1 MKVNVEELSQVR
13 RQITVELPA
22 GEVDKTLNKVY
33 NKIKNSAKLK
43 GFRPG
48 KAPRAVLERYYGDQA
63 ASEATQELLG
73 GSYHEALQESGLE
86 PLVQPEFD
94 FDPPAQ
100 GQDFVY
106 KLIFDVR
113 PEFELTKEAYQGMEL
128 SEPKLEVNDEEV
140 NQRLEQL
147 QERQAVL
154 VPLEEERPAEIGDV
168 VVIDYQAFEGETPL
182 EGGTAE
188 NVDVD
193 LGGGQSQPEIEVAL
207 VKSKVGDEA
216 EATVHFDD
224 KHPNEAMAGKD
235 VRFVMQVKGLKK
247 KVKPEL
253 DDDFARSLGGEF
265 DSLQALTDRISGDL
279 EEMYAE
285 QRSQELRKQIL
296 DQVRELAEFEVPASL
311 VAEETEAMAADF
323 KQRLKQSG
331 MDPETAG
338 LDEAKLAEDFKPEAE
353 KKVKAGIILG
363 KITDLEQVET
373 SQEDIDA
380 EFEKMSRRTGQP
392 AQVLKDIYNKN
403 NAMPSLTA
411 RILEEKTLQ
420 AIKAGANI
428 KLVDPA
434 ELAAKSGEENA
445 EAADEKADE

>member
-1 MKVNVEELSQVR
+1 MKVKVEELSQVQ
-13 RQITVELPA
+13 RQIMVELPA
-22 GEVDKTLNKVY
+22 SDVDKTLNKIY
-33 NKIKNSAKLK
+33 NQLKSRAKIK

-48 KAPRAVLERYYGDQA
+48 KAPRAVLERFYGDQA
-63 ASEATQELLG
+63 ANEAVQELLG
-73 GSYHEALQESGLE
+73 GTYHEALQESGLE
-86 PLVQPEFD
+86 PVAQPEFD
-94 FDPPAQ
+94 FEAPAT

-106 KLIFDVR
+106 KLTFDVR
-113 PEFELTKEAYQGMEL
+113 PEFELSKEAYQGLEL
-128 SEPKLEVNDEEV
+128 MEPKLEVSQEELG
-140 NQRLEQL
+140 QRLEQL

-168 VVIDYQAFEGETPL
+168 VVIDYQAFEGDQPL

-188 NVDVD
+188 NVEVD
-193 LGGGQSQPEIEVAL
+193 LGGGQSQQEIEVAL
-207 VKSKVGDEA
+207 VKAEVGDEV
-216 EATVHFDD
+216 EATVHYEDD
-224 KHPNEAMAGKD
+224 HANQEMAGKD
-235 VRFVMQVKGLKK
+235 IRFVMQVKGLKK

-265 DSLQALTDRISGDL
+265 ETLDALKERISGDM
-279 EEMYAE
+279 EEMYTE
-285 QRSQELRKQIL
+285 QRNQELRKQIL

-311 VAEETEAMAADF
+311 VAEESEAMVNDF

-331 MDPETAG
+331 MDPDMAG
-338 LDEAKLAEDFKPEAE
+338 LDDAKLAEDFKEQAE

-363 KITDLEQVET
+363 KITSLEEIET

-380 EFEKMSRRTGQP
+380 EFEKMSTRTGQP
-392 AQVLKDIYNKN
+392 AQALKDIYNKN

-428 KLVDPA
+428 KLIDPA
-434 ELAAKSGEENA
+434 ELAAKSGEKNA
-445 EAADEKADE
+445 EPESDEAS

>member
-13 RQITVELPA
+13 RQVTVELPA
-22 GEVDKTLNKVY
+22 GDVDKTLNKVF
-33 NKIKNSAKLK
+33 NQIKNRAKLK

-48 KAPRAVLERYYGDQA
+48 KAPRAVLERYYGAEA
-63 ASEATQELLG
+63 ANEAVQELLG
-73 GSYHEALQESGLE
+73 GTYHEAIQESGLE
-86 PLVQPEFD
+86 PLAQPEFD
-94 FDPPAQ
+94 FDPPEA
-100 GQDFVY
+100 GKDFTY
-106 KLIFDVR
+106 KLLFDVR
-113 PEFELTKEAYQGMEL
+113 PEFELSKEAYQGFDL
-128 SEPKLEVNDEEV
+128 KEPKLEVTEEEM

-168 VVIDYQAFEGETPL
+168 VVIDYQAFIGDEPL

-193 LGGGQSQPEIEVAL
+193 LGGGQSQQEIEVAL
-207 VKSKVGDEA
+207 VKAKVGDEA
-216 EATVHFDD
+216 TATVHYEDD
-224 KHPNEAMAGKD
+224 HPNKQMAGQD

-265 DSLQALTDRISGDL
+265 DSLQALKDRISADM

-285 QRSQELRKQIL
+285 QRNQELRKQIL
-296 DQVRELAEFEVPASL
+296 DKVRELAEFEVPQSL
-311 VAEETEAMAADF
+311 VAEETEAMVSDF
-323 KQRLKQSG
+323 KQRLRQSG
-331 MDPETAG
+331 MDPDMAG
-338 LDEAKLAEDFKPEAE
+338 LDDAKLGEDFKEQAE

-363 KITDLEQVET
+363 KITALEEIE
-373 SQEDIDA
+373 SGQEDIDA
-380 EFEKMSRRTGQP
+380 EFEKMSSRTGQP
-392 AQVLKDIYNKN
+392 AQALKDIYNKN

-420 AIKAGANI
+420 AIKAGATI
-428 KLVDPA
+428 ESVDPA
-434 ELAAKSGEENA
+434 ELAAKSGEESA
-445 EAADEKADE
+445 QPADGEAS

>member
-1 MKVNVEELSQVR
+1 MKVNVEQLSQVQ
-13 RQITVELPA
+13 RQVTVELPA
-22 GEVDKTLNKVY
+22 SDVDKALNKIY
-33 NKIKNSAKLK
+33 NQLKSRAKIK

-63 ASEATQELLG
+63 ANEAVQELLG
-73 GSYHEALQESGLE
+73 GTYHEALQETGLE
-86 PLVQPEFD
+86 PVAQPEFD
-94 FDPPAQ
+94 FDPPAM

-113 PEFELTKEAYQGMEL
+113 PDFELAKEAYQGLEL
-128 SEPKLEVNDEEV
+128 KEPKLEASEEEL

-147 QERQAVL
+147 LERQSVL

-168 VVIDYQAFEGETPL
+168 VVVDYQAYDGDEVL

-193 LGGGQSQPEIEVAL
+193 LGGGQSQQEIEVAL
-207 VKSKVGDEA
+207 VKAKVGDEV
-216 EATVHFDD
+216 EAAVHYEDD
-224 KHPNEAMAGKD
+224 HPNKEMAGKD
-235 VRFVMQVKGLKK
+235 IRFVMQVKGLKK

-265 DSLQALTDRISGDL
+265 ESLQALKDRISGDMD
-279 EEMYAE
+279 EMYGE
-285 QRSQELRKQIL
+285 QRNQELRKQIL

-311 VAEETEAMAADF
+311 VAEETEAMVGDF
-323 KQRLKQSG
+323 KQRLQQSG
-331 MDPETAG
+331 MDPEMAG
-338 LDEAKLAEDFKPEAE
+338 LDEAKLAEDFKSEAE

-363 KITDLEQVET
+363 KITALEEIET
-373 SQEDIDA
+373 SQEDLDA
-380 EFEKMSRRTGQP
+380 EFEKMSQRTGQP
-392 AQVLKDIYNKN
+392 AQALKDIYNKN

-434 ELAAKSGEENA
+434 ELAAKSGEETA
-445 EAADEKADE
+445 EPESDDAS